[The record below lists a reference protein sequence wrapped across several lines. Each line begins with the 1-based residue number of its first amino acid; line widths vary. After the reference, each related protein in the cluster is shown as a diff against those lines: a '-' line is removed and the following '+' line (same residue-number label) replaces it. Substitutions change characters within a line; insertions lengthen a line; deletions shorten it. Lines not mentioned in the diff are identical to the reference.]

1 LSYRPDKTDLT
12 IHQKMLR
19 AWDPDYTKL
28 TADEETALQAAE
40 DSGFLSESE
49 IDWDHLD
56 RIA

>member
-1 LSYRPDKTDLT
+1 
-12 IHQKMLR
+12 MLR